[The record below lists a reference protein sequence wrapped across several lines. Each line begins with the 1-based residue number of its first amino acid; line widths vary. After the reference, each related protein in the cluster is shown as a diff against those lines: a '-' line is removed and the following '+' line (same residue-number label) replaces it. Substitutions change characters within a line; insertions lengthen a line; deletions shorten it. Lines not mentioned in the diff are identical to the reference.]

1 MSFRK
6 PSPDDERELL
16 HADVPALFG
25 IGGEKEMTGHTCR
38 KENSGTAAWKTRM
51 SGGAGREATAQVE
64 VRRQGHRV
72 EAGGAEVTAQCAS
85 HPSPVKQS
93 LCGLAPKHK
102 AEGP

>member
-1 MSFRK
+1 MQMCR
-6 PSPDDERELL
+6 R
-16 HADVPALFG
+16 ALALG
-25 IGGEKEMTGHTCR
+25 EGVGGVTGHTCG
-38 KENSGTAAWKTRM
+38 KENSGTAAWKTGM
-51 SGGAGREATAQVE
+51 SGGEAGREATAQVE